1 MIYSKKHNFLF
12 LKGVKVAGTSVE
24 IALSKLCGNQDI
36 ISPIANIDE
45 RTRVQLKI
53 RHAQNYGASR
63 KDIKEFIQW
72 LMNVPTDQITNRQ
85 APKGIV
91 NNHMPLRRIYKK
103 LDKLHPEIRK
113 ANIFA
118 IVRSPYEQILSRIN
132 HNVNFQSYKTT
143 GEAMKATQTDLRQ
156 ALDKH
161 VQQLQNRA
169 TENFRSKNYQIYD
182 SSFDSSIKVKFI
194 RFENL
199 AEELRQTL
207 SDVGIKKEV
216 ELPFTKKGLQSSE
229 NLFQEIATGD
239 QIKII
244 NQYHKDD
251 FSRFGYQ
258 MISPA

>member
-1 MIYSKKHNFLF
+1 MIYSKKNNFLF

-53 RHAQNYGASR
+53 RHAQNYGPSR
-63 KDIKEFIQW
+63 KDIKDFIQW
-72 LMNVPTDQITNRQ
+72 LMDVPTDQITSRQ

-91 NNHMPLRRIYKK
+91 NNHMPLRRIYKT
-103 LDKLHPEIRK
+103 LGALHPEIRD

-132 HNVNFQSYKTT
+132 HKINFQSYKTT
-143 GEAMKATQTDLRQ
+143 GEAMKATQADLRQ

-161 VQQLQNRA
+161 VQKLQGRA
-169 TENFRSKNYQIYD
+169 IEDFRSKNYQIYD
-182 SSFDSSIKVKFI
+182 SSFDSSIQVKFI

-199 AEELRQTL
+199 AEELQQTL
-207 SDVGIKKEV
+207 KDIGIEKEL
-216 ELPFTKKGLQSSE
+216 ELPFTKKGLKSSN
-229 NLFQEIATGD
+229 NLFKEIATD
-239 QIKII
+239 EQIKVI
-244 NQYHKDD
+244 NQYHKKD
-251 FSRFGYQ
+251 FSRFGYD
-258 MISPA
+258 MIN